1 MGMDQQHLRVR
12 VRRNDGSSLFSS
24 TLIVCRCWTRRCHPG
39 VLGLLLALKR
49 GPSHQTHDQQ
59 RQNTEALARDQI
71 GDAEN
76 SSWGSAERGVSS
88 ESVSDAEASSV
99 LT

>member
-88 ESVSDAEASSV
+88 VSDAEASSV